1 MRYRVAAGSP
11 DRIRVSADRLALG
24 VLVVLGVGTLYE
36 TAVALEILS
45 IGALPGQGAPLEG
58 LFVTASL
65 IAALAGI
72 VLACWLAVMER
83 ESRPA
88 ALLAPATAAF
98 MIARYYTFDSY
109 YAPNLQRYSEGGFS
123 PPWVYGLSLVVV
135 ATSLLALKRARIGFA
150 CTAVVTLL
158 CVFSASFFGFGK

>member
-1 MRYRVAAGSP
+1 VA
-11 DRIRVSADRLALG
+11 LA
-24 VLVVLGVGTLYE
+24 VLVVLGVATLYE
-36 TAVALEILS
+36 TALALEILS

-58 LFVTASL
+58 VFVTASL

-83 ESRPA
+83 ESWPA

-109 YAPNLQRYSEGGFS
+109 YAPDLQRYSEGGFS
-123 PPWVYGLSLVVV
+123 PLWVYGLSLVAV
-135 ATSLLALKRARIGFA
+135 ATSLLTLRRARIGFA
-150 CTAVVTLL
+150 CSAVVMLL
-158 CVFSASFFGFGK
+158 CVFTAFFFGFGK